1 MTRTLSAREGI
12 CFDLHCHNYS
22 HQHSRLPPPTM
33 MPMQRA
39 VTLARQALGSTSP
52 NPAVGAVVV
61 KDGAIIG
68 EGYTLPPGQRH
79 AEIGA
84 LEQAG
89 DRADGAALYT
99 TLEPCCHYGRTPPC
113 TRAIIAAGIR
123 QVHVAVQDPNP
134 KVAGKGLAELEQA
147 GITVVQEE
155 NPDAPELYE
164 AFAKHVNTGLPFVS
178 AKFAMSL
185 DGKIATHSGDS
196 QWVTGPEARNL
207 VQYLRQESD
216 AIMVGVN
223 TVLADNPQLTARDE
237 AGRPL
242 DRQPIRVVL
251 DSNCRTPGA
260 SRMLQEP
267 GQTLIFVS
275 SGSPA
280 QQIKILTAS
289 GAEVILTSPGEDG
302 RVDTG
307 PVLTELGQRGVV
319 SLLVEGGGTVLGSLF
334 DAGLIDKVY
343 AFIAPVLIGGDRAKS
358 PIEGLGAATMSEA
371 WRLERTSLKPIGP
384 DWLITGYP
392 TKRLLQND

>member
-1 MTRTLSAREGI
+1 LTRTLSAREGI

-22 HQHSRLPPPTM
+22 HQHNRLPPPAMT
-33 MPMQRA
+33 PMQRA

-89 DRADGAALYT
+89 DRANGAALYT
-99 TLEPCCHYGRTPPC
+99 TLEPCCHFGRTPPC
-113 TRAIIAAGIR
+113 TSAIIAAGIR

-134 KVAGKGLAELEQA
+134 KVAGKGFAELEQA

-155 NPDAPELYE
+155 TPDAPELYE

-207 VQYLRQESD
+207 VQQMRQESD

-242 DRQPIRVVL
+242 GRQPIRVVL
-251 DSNCRTPGA
+251 DSNCHTPGA
-260 SRMLQEP
+260 ARMLQEP
-267 GQTLIFVS
+267 GHTLIFVS

-280 QQIKILTAS
+280 QQIKTLTAS

-307 PVLTELGQRGVV
+307 PVLADLGKRGVV